1 MVLNGRTRVRKSA
14 IQRSVRCAGHGEAI
28 PPCPLSC
35 PLPEP
40 ASSSQLQ
47 RVRERTCTR
56 DTQQSPLST
65 VLEITMSVNTARFDA
80 VDKAPAPRVRVDPLP
95 RPAMHLSPTQSKN
108 TRKLTDEGVL
118 RPVFLCRPVGLG
130 MPSAV
135 RLIQSPVLPTR
146 HAAPGTVRPA
156 SRRRGHKRA
165 PSNPCFSNGFV
176 THRQQR
182 GRDAADL
189 LKKLSRLHMRVL
201 TQQGTRLPLAR
212 SPLRTSPPQRS
223 HRFPQDGPR
232 TGPLRTRARTERA
245 RDGP

>member
-1 MVLNGRTRVRKSA
+1 
-14 IQRSVRCAGHGEAI
+14 
-28 PPCPLSC
+28 
-35 PLPEP
+35 
-40 ASSSQLQ
+40 
-47 RVRERTCTR
+47 
-56 DTQQSPLST
+56 
-65 VLEITMSVNTARFDA
+65 MSVSSDPNSARFDA
-80 VDKAPAPRVRVDPLP
+80 VSPAARVRVDPLP

-135 RLIQSPVLPTR
+135 RLIPSPVLPNK

-189 LKKLSRLHMRVL
+189 LKRLSRLHVRVL
-201 TQQGTRLPLAR
+201 THTGQDTRPLQARYEHLRRSGLTDFPEMARELAR
-212 SPLRTSPPQRS
+212 LEQEHERS
-223 HRFPQDGPR
+223 VR
-232 TGPLRTRARTERA
+232 
-245 RDGP
+245 